1 VSFKKL
7 SFAMS
12 MWVEPV
18 VACYYPGGNRKL
30 SGFNELIIMEK
41 YRPFTLMGKDL

>member
-1 VSFKKL
+1 VSFKKV

-30 SGFNELIIMEK
+30 SGFNELIENSSWKI
-41 YRPFTLMGKDL
+41 TDLLL